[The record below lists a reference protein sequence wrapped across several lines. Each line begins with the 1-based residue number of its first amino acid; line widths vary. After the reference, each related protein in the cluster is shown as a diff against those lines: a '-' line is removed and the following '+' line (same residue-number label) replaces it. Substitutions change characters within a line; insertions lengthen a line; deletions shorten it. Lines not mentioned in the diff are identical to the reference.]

1 MPRHGTEKCIDGSR
15 YRFAADGSGGEMP
28 GDPEDPVTY
37 LRQLVEM
44 LQPMTEHYAW
54 LGVITPMDLQIPA
67 GTQRRRFQICPHART
82 IRIETDAT
90 IQIWLNADDGGA
102 ITMGK
107 DRKTLS
113 LSDLPPAAAIH
124 DIFVTTVEDTKM
136 FILGVA

>member
-1 MPRHGTEKCIDGSR
+1 
-15 YRFAADGSGGEMP
+15 MP

-67 GTQRRRFQICPHART
+67 GTQRRRFQISPHART